1 MKKAFSLSFAVMGL
15 LVSFV
20 SRGQSVNALYQHL
33 PPNADHVTE
42 INFNQLNAK
51 GNFSALLNAIP
62 PTGSGQTNLILGA
75 LRDPSSAGIDFSN
88 NIFVAQ
94 TSASGNDADTLDF
107 TSIIVQLSDSA
118 KFRNLLAQAIPGL
131 EVSTAA
137 GKGMSYG
144 KDKMGVAWNDKMVVV
159 TMASSDVLAKSNG
172 ATPASAALS
181 PSELAV
187 EKSFEALAGYSAS
200 PWLTDQRFLAGFATD
215 DDVHAW
221 STGMNLRRT
230 ISRLMS
236 KLGKKGGMPALPT
249 MPDYS
254 KGPHQAP
261 ILSIFNFGNGKIE
274 FRMTFF
280 NQPADAAAMR
290 DLMDHPFN
298 KDLLARVP
306 DGLLLGWAALNISP
320 RALEHAMDKYGTR
333 KIVDSMLAKH
343 GLTMDEIT
351 APFTGDVLVAAVV
364 PQPANDADTAKKKI
378 RFYFVAG
385 ITDPAKLMK
394 LGAKLHAAAPPAADT
409 SRKNPFRNIQKKMV
423 IRDNLL
429 VISNSREDAEKY
441 FSNQNRRPTDLLGE
455 NNAMQRVV
463 IDLKAVSALVGSSM
477 SNDPKAMIASRILE
491 RLDKIVFTNGVM
503 DGNNM
508 IADLQILTGDPNTNS
523 LETLMSILH

>member
-200 PWLTDQRFLAGFATD
+200 PW
-215 DDVHAW
+215 
-221 STGMNLRRT
+221 
-230 ISRLMS
+230 
-236 KLGKKGGMPALPT
+236 
-249 MPDYS
+249 
-254 KGPHQAP
+254 
-261 ILSIFNFGNGKIE
+261 
-274 FRMTFF
+274 
-280 NQPADAAAMR
+280 
-290 DLMDHPFN
+290 
-298 KDLLARVP
+298 
-306 DGLLLGWAALNISP
+306 
-320 RALEHAMDKYGTR
+320 
-333 KIVDSMLAKH
+333 
-343 GLTMDEIT
+343 
-351 APFTGDVLVAAVV
+351 
-364 PQPANDADTAKKKI
+364 
-378 RFYFVAG
+378 
-385 ITDPAKLMK
+385 
-394 LGAKLHAAAPPAADT
+394 
-409 SRKNPFRNIQKKMV
+409 
-423 IRDNLL
+423 
-429 VISNSREDAEKY
+429 
-441 FSNQNRRPTDLLGE
+441 
-455 NNAMQRVV
+455 
-463 IDLKAVSALVGSSM
+463 
-477 SNDPKAMIASRILE
+477 
-491 RLDKIVFTNGVM
+491 
-503 DGNNM
+503 
-508 IADLQILTGDPNTNS
+508 
-523 LETLMSILH
+523 